1 MEIAT
6 LIGLMAG
13 VFSTLGFVPQVI
25 KTWRTKSSR
34 DLSLGT
40 FSVLVT
46 GALLWLV
53 YGALTWDIPLLLA
66 NSLSLVLLVGM
77 LALMVWY
84 RREDYLRSYVRSLR
98 RAGLLR
104 RRMYVLLD
112 RMRSS

>member
-1 MEIAT
+1 MELVTI
-6 LIGLMAG
+6 LGLVAG
-13 VFSTLGFVPQVI
+13 VFSTLGFVPQVV
-25 KTWRTKSSR
+25 KTWRTKSSH

-66 NSLSLVLLVGM
+66 NSVSLVLLAGM

-84 RREDYLRSYVRSLR
+84 RRGDYMCSYVRSLR
-98 RAGLLR
+98 RAALIR